1 MKRREHLMLKR
12 AALAS
17 IQLEALPLVRVQA
30 MADEELER
38 TSGEILQR
46 AHGRGQLATVKR
58 LGPGGRPALSG
69 RGIRQLPGL
78 EQNRCKIGQRE
89 QFLCVLGKRRTL
101 QLDRWHNDFADVLRF
116 REAVRRMPE
125 FDFQFWKQFPH
136 VVEERRTIQLAAIRI
151 ELSAREHEPPAG
163 ARAGDVAEVTFVAE
177 PMTRAG
183 AEVGAPD
190 REQAALSLVE
200 ERIGGRWRGK
210 DALIHAEQEHEA
222 KVGIARAIHGAD

>member
-1 MKRREHLMLKR
+1 M
-12 AALAS
+12 
-17 IQLEALPLVRVQA
+17 
-30 MADEELER
+30 
-38 TSGEILQR
+38 
-46 AHGRGQLATVKR
+46 
-58 LGPGGRPALSG
+58 
-69 RGIRQLPGL
+69 
-78 EQNRCKIGQRE
+78 
-89 QFLCVLGKRRTL
+89 LGKRRTL

-163 ARAGDVAEVTFVAE
+163 ARAGDIAEVTFVAE

-222 KVGIARAIHGAD
+222 EVGIARAIHCADQNLIERRRNHADGERAQAGFKDRQPVAERERLARERQRQVVQPQVHLFPHRGVNLRPALGGR